1 MRVTSLLRHLL
12 AMKYTRVVG
21 AEFGPA
27 GLQVDV
33 APTTRLPRC
42 SGCGRARR
50 SVYDRRSRTW
60 RHLDF
65 GGMEVTLRYDLRRVD
80 CGRCGKVAELVPWAE
95 HDSRYTRDFEDH
107 VAYLAQRS
115 DQTTVST
122 TMRIAWRTVG
132 SIIERVVA
140 RCRREDLLDD
150 LEYVGVDELS
160 YRRHH
165 EYLTVVVDHVKQRVV
180 WACEGKN
187 AATLGRFFD
196 ALGPE
201 RTAKIKCVTIDMS
214 AAYIEAV
221 RTRAPQAQV
230 VFDRFH
236 VQRLVQDALDEVR
249 RAEVRALEGTE
260 ERQGLKKTRW
270 ALLKNHWNL
279 SAIEHQ
285 RLSTVQRTNRR
296 LYRAY
301 LLKTVL
307 ADILGRRQVN
317 VVRDKLNEWI
327 SWARRSRLKPF
338 KRAAATIRKY
348 FEGVVAIVETGLNNG
363 RTEGLN
369 GKIRTITRRAYGFHS
384 AQSLIGFIKLCCTGL
399 VLHPVFKTPP
409 LHP

>member
-1 MRVTSLLRHLL
+1 MRVTSLLRSIL
-12 AMKYTRVVG
+12 AMKCTRVVG
-21 AEFGPA
+21 ATFAPS
-27 GLQVDV
+27 GLEVEV

-42 SGCGRARR
+42 SGCGCVRR
-50 SVYDRRSRTW
+50 KVYDRRSRSW

-65 GGMEVTLRYDLRRVD
+65 GGMAVTLRYDLRRVD
-80 CGRCGKVAELVPWAE
+80 CRRCGTVAELVPWAE

-115 DQTTVST
+115 DQTAVSA

-140 RCRREDLLDD
+140 RCRQADLLDD
-150 LEYVGVDELS
+150 LEYIGVDELS

-180 WACEGKN
+180 WASEGKN
-187 AATLGRFFD
+187 AATLARFFD
-196 ALGPE
+196 ALGAD
-201 RTAKIKCVTIDMS
+201 RTAKLKYVTVDMS

-221 RTRAPQAQV
+221 TTRAPNARV

-249 RAEVRALEGTE
+249 RAEVRALEGRE
-260 ERQGLKKTRW
+260 ERQSLKQTRW
-270 ALLKNHWNL
+270 ALLKNQWNL
-279 SAIEHQ
+279 SAAEHQ
-285 RLSTVQRTNRR
+285 RLSTIQRTNRR

-301 LLKTVL
+301 LLKTVF

-317 VVRDKLNEWI
+317 VVREKLHEWI
-327 SWARRSRLKPF
+327 SWARRSRLRPF
-338 KRAAATIRKY
+338 KKAAATIRKY
-348 FEGVVAIVETGLNNG
+348 FEGVMGIVETGLNNG

-369 GKIRTITRRAYGFHS
+369 GKIRTLTRRAYGFHS
-384 AQSLIGFIKLCCTGL
+384 AQSLIGFIMLCCTGL